1 MDRETIS
8 ALTHADLPFANPL
21 SEAAVEEAIGLL
33 AIPAGGTALDV
44 GCGNGEILARVKRR
58 HDVTTMGIEPS
69 PRWAAAARERV
80 DVVHAA
86 PLAEVAP
93 MEAAWDLV
101 VCIASSHAFGSW
113 SDALFGLRRLVRDG
127 GRALVGEGF
136 WRRPPSPGFLEA
148 LGGATADE
156 LPDHDGL
163 LAGARANPQA
173 VARQA
178 AGYFNE
184 AAAMLRAQIPV
195 LVEAVKKNADD
206 YLADG
211 ARAEKAAVGQ
221 VVDDSVDV
229 LLRQASILARVA
241 IREEQVKSGE
251 E

>member
-8 ALTHADLPFANPL
+8 ALTHGRLPFANPL
-21 SEAAVEEAIGLL
+21 SEADVEEAIGLL

-44 GCGNGEILARVKRR
+44 GCGNGEVLARVKRR

-80 DVVHAA
+80 DIVHAA

-101 VCIASSHAFGSW
+101 VCIASSHAFGTW
-113 SDALFGLRRLVRDG
+113 SDALFGLRRLARPG

-148 LGGATADE
+148 LGGASADE

-163 LAGARANPQA
+163 LAGARAAGWQVEDER
-173 VARQA
+173 VASDADWALYEETLIANGERALA
-178 AGYFNE
+178 AHE
-184 AAAMLRAQIPV
+184 DADLRAWVAAARALGAPRRARHAR
-195 LVEAVKKNADD
+195 LLAAHPPRGAV
-206 YLADG
+206 
-211 ARAEKAAVGQ
+211 RAAP
-221 VVDDSVDV
+221 
-229 LLRQASILARVA
+229 
-241 IREEQVKSGE
+241 
-251 E
+251 